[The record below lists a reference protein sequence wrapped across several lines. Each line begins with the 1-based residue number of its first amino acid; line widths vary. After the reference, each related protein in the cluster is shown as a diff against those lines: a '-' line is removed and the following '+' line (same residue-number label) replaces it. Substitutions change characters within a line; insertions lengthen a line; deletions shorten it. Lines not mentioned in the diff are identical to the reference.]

1 MTEFKE
7 ELIADVTNE
16 DGLTEKEVFFLDVL
30 FDKCSGN
37 VRAAMTEAGYPKDA
51 PTAPVRKKLSKYI
64 KDRTKDFLSAS
75 SGVAAITLVN
85 VLVDPNQVGAK
96 NIIAAAKDVL
106 DRGGVYKEEGP
117 QVTEI
122 RNMFILPAKDS
133 VEDDEEE

>member
-1 MTEFKE
+1 MSEFKE

-16 DGLTEKEVFFLDVL
+16 DGLTEREVYFLNVL

-37 VRAAMTEAGYPKDA
+37 VQAAMTEAGYPKDA
-51 PTAPVRKKLSKYI
+51 PTGPVRKKLAKHI

-75 SGVAAITLVN
+75 SGMAAITLVN

-96 NIIAAAKDVL
+96 NIIAASKDIL

-117 QVTEI
+117 QITEV
-122 RNMFILPAKDS
+122 RNMFILPAKDL
-133 VEDDEEE
+133 VDEDEE

>member
-1 MTEFKE
+1 MSEFKE
-7 ELIADVTNE
+7 DLIADVTNE

-51 PTAPVRKKLSKYI
+51 PTAPVRKKLAKHI